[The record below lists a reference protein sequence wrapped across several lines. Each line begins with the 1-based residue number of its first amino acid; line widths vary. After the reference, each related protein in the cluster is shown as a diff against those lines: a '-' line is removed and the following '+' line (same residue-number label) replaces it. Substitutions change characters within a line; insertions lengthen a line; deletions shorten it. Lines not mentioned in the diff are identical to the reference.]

1 MSAVT
6 QADQGRRAGSA
17 PPLAQRRPL
26 GARGFQ
32 ILALAAGLLVLVIL
46 VLIAVTTAQQSTNW
60 FTTAGVSGIFSTKWN
75 PANNQYGAMAFVYG
89 TVITSVI
96 GIIIAFPI
104 SIGVALLLTE
114 VVRSGWPGP
123 SST

>member
-1 MSAVT
+1 MKPVT
-6 QADQGRRAGSA
+6 QAVPDRQAGSA
-17 PPLAQRRPL
+17 YPLAKRRPL
-26 GARGFQ
+26 GDRGFQ

-89 TVITSVI
+89 TVITAVI

-114 VVRSGWPGP
+114 VVPV
-123 SST
+123 